1 LKGVGLSAAICVF
14 SSSQSSERLT
24 ASHGLGHESFGDILA
39 AAWLGLLPS
48 GQFLLGITNK
58 GTEFAGIRPTVLQ
71 PPAAQSGKADVR
83 SLRHF
88 DFSQE
93 LCAHIWLNPHL
104 LCSGTFRQIMFLQD
118 ACKPA
123 FANSASTASANQLFF
138 GM

>member
-1 LKGVGLSAAICVF
+1 LPWLGTSAAICT
-14 SSSQSSERLT
+14 SSSSRSSDRLN

-58 GTEFAGIRPTVLQ
+58 GTEFAEYRPTVLQ
-71 PPAAQSGKADVR
+71 PPPAQSGKADVR

-93 LCAHIWLNPHL
+93 LCAHI
-104 LCSGTFRQIMFLQD
+104 D
-118 ACKPA
+118 
-123 FANSASTASANQLFF
+123 
-138 GM
+138 